1 MTFPK
6 FTILQIVFILFA
18 FIPNNIPT
26 ANQPQSEKL
35 ETYSLL
41 NIDSLRNSIKTDGW
55 NNNYLKQ
62 YNHYLIN
69 SDIDYN
75 KEIKELKLFPYSFER
90 TFLLS
95 MVYKKQNNFKEM
107 YDSLYSQLK
116 LKVLRSKNK
125 KDGISYLPYYN
136 ELVFAASAVELLP
149 VLESKVQA
157 NINSLYIDYLKSLIF
172 YSQGKYQNSLD
183 LLKGCYKKDSLNFS
197 LMYQLSYTYRNLGD
211 YNKSLE
217 ILSGFKKN
225 KSYIDDWETAKILLA
240 EGSLYFLSGKNKEA
254 FDLYNQGYNLSKK
267 INDLEDK
274 ARALVNLGIIS
285 DVKGELDKSRKDYVS
300 AIEIAER
307 ISDIDAEALA
317 HSELGVSYSF
327 TNELIKAKQNYEK
340 SYKLYSEAGNQLRLS
355 LLSYNMGKIYTQMFD
370 YESALKQFQT
380 GIDYSGEN
388 KRAMIEN
395 LIGMADI
402 YTNLSN
408 YSKAIELYRE
418 AQNISKE
425 IKEVSLDA
433 QINYSLGV
441 LNFGL
446 DRYQNSLD
454 YLKKSSRL
462 NNQSDTYFSAQIFN
476 QMAVVYKGMDSLK
489 NASIYFNKAI
499 ELSKKNNDSYSEVSS
514 CIDLASLYIKEDDLK
529 NAGQTLG
536 MARKVLE
543 KNRSEYLAAQ
553 SYLIEGKILKAK
565 KEINGARQAFMKAAE
580 LGAKLNEFDTEI
592 EADYLMAKLFEEN
605 NLNEG
610 AESYY
615 KSAVRLIEDVSRPLF
630 EDEQVQISYYASKD
644 EIYNSFAEFYLSQ
657 GKYVKAFELIDRSRS
672 RNTMHNLNNL
682 KLESLVK
689 NDSLLKK
696 VYDYQWVLHSNIYS
710 ETETNKAKAEFALL
724 KKQLVTKNPAI
735 NKYLNTGQNL
745 SLSDIQ
751 KNLNE
756 NENFLSIYTT
766 HKETYLFLICE
777 NKFYHFKIDI
787 AGKVLQ
793 KMVRDISPYFK
804 YSSSS
809 RADFYNQDLFAFN
822 AKAAY
827 ELFEKLLKP
836 AFDKINPGE
845 KIIVSAS
852 PELLTLPFEF
862 LISKYDEDESAYNYK
877 DKDFLVLNYDISYSP
892 SAAIF
897 IQQHQNI
904 LSQNEKVLLVGDPL
918 INNKI
923 KGFSERRGLLDEQG
937 SLPREIPLLPLKYSG
952 EEVREI
958 GSIVNANKI
967 LTEKNATETNFKN
980 IASQNGIIHLST
992 HSFLLNKQPVIFF
1005 SNYYDPDNDGFLEAS
1020 EIVQLKLKSDL
1031 VVLSSCNSGLGVID
1045 ESEGILGMTKAF
1057 FEAGAKSVVVS
1068 LWSVNDKYTA
1078 KFMTLFYKNLS
1089 EGFDKSEALRQA
1101 KIEFIRKYS
1110 PNPYYWA
1117 AFVLSGNV
1125 SKLNIQT
1132 SFDPTPFII
1141 EILLIVL
1148 IIITIMYLMKRKR
1161 QFK

>member
-1 MTFPK
+1 
-6 FTILQIVFILFA
+6 
-18 FIPNNIPT
+18 
-26 ANQPQSEKL
+26 
-35 ETYSLL
+35 
-41 NIDSLRNSIKTDGW
+41 
-55 NNNYLKQ
+55 
-62 YNHYLIN
+62 
-69 SDIDYN
+69 
-75 KEIKELKLFPYSFER
+75 
-90 TFLLS
+90 
-95 MVYKKQNNFKEM
+95 
-107 YDSLYSQLK
+107 
-116 LKVLRSKNK
+116 
-125 KDGISYLPYYN
+125 
-136 ELVFAASAVELLP
+136 
-149 VLESKVQA
+149 
-157 NINSLYIDYLKSLIF
+157 
-172 YSQGKYQNSLD
+172 
-183 LLKGCYKKDSLNFS
+183 
-197 LMYQLSYTYRNLGD
+197 
-211 YNKSLE
+211 
-217 ILSGFKKN
+217 
-225 KSYIDDWETAKILLA
+225 
-240 EGSLYFLSGKNKEA
+240 
-254 FDLYNQGYNLSKK
+254 
-267 INDLEDK
+267 
-274 ARALVNLGIIS
+274 
-285 DVKGELDKSRKDYVS
+285 
-300 AIEIAER
+300 
-307 ISDIDAEALA
+307 
-317 HSELGVSYSF
+317 
-327 TNELIKAKQNYEK
+327 
-340 SYKLYSEAGNQLRLS
+340 
-355 LLSYNMGKIYTQMFD
+355 
-370 YESALKQFQT
+370 
-380 GIDYSGEN
+380 
-388 KRAMIEN
+388 
-395 LIGMADI
+395 
-402 YTNLSN
+402 
-408 YSKAIELYRE
+408 
-418 AQNISKE
+418 
-425 IKEVSLDA
+425 
-433 QINYSLGV
+433 
-441 LNFGL
+441 
-446 DRYQNSLD
+446 
-454 YLKKSSRL
+454 
-462 NNQSDTYFSAQIFN
+462 
-476 QMAVVYKGMDSLK
+476 
-489 NASIYFNKAI
+489 
-499 ELSKKNNDSYSEVSS
+499 
-514 CIDLASLYIKEDDLK
+514 
-529 NAGQTLG
+529 
-536 MARKVLE
+536 
-543 KNRSEYLAAQ
+543 
-553 SYLIEGKILKAK
+553 
-565 KEINGARQAFMKAAE
+565 
-580 LGAKLNEFDTEI
+580 
-592 EADYLMAKLFEEN
+592 
-605 NLNEG
+605 
-610 AESYY
+610 
-615 KSAVRLIEDVSRPLF
+615 
-630 EDEQVQISYYASKD
+630 VQISYYASKD